1 MLGENILKLRKKQ
14 GISQEEL
21 AEKIDVTRQTI
32 SNWELGET
40 MPNPE
45 QLKKLSNIF
54 NVSVDELLDNNINN
68 VIIEKV
74 SNTEKLAGL
83 ILKLLKIFGIGALV
97 FVIVLIISFFAL
109 IAIRNK
115 PQGRIIEKMIVC
127 ELHDEEYSYS
137 FRFLE
142 ETGQILEAGGDG
154 YIYNVTNIDKCDDAY
169 QALDMIDAYVKNNGG
184 TCKIIDISEE

>member
-1 MLGENILKLRKKQ
+1 MLGENILKQRKKL

-21 AEKIDVTRQTI
+21 GEKIDVTRQTI

-45 QLKKLSNIF
+45 QLKLLSATF
-54 NVSVDELLDNNINN
+54 SVSIDELLDNDVQN

-83 ILKLLKIFGIGALV
+83 ILKLLKIFGIGAIV
-97 FVIVLIISFFAL
+97 FAIILIISFFTL
-109 IAIRNK
+109 IVIRNK

-127 ELHDEEYSYS
+127 ELHDKEYSYS
-137 FRFLE
+137 FRFYE

-154 YIYNVTNIDKCDDAY
+154 YICNVTNIDKCDDAY
-169 QALDMIDAYVKNNGG
+169 QALDVIDAYVKNNGG